1 MIRKEKDLH
10 PLVFA
15 EHFYMPD
22 ESISR
27 LRTFAEV
34 KWADST
40 KEEDLVEST
49 RQAEVIVAEYAPITR
64 RIICASSR
72 LRGIIAHGVGFDHI
86 DICAAS
92 DKGIPVT
99 NCRGANSEA
108 VAELAVCMMLALIRN
123 LHQCNRY
130 VRSRQWDSTD
140 SGKLPTWTRGR
151 DLYKKTL
158 GIVGLGAVGKKV
170 ARICGKGFDMKIL
183 ATDPFVTKEEALQ
196 IGAELVD
203 LETLLR
209 CSDIVTLH
217 APLSMETTRLIDKN
231 EIDLMKNSAY
241 LINTSRGQVMS
252 ESALVKALNN
262 GGIAGA
268 GLDVFQR
275 EPIPNDNPLLEID
288 NLILTP
294 HVASETWEALNA
306 VADTVVEEAKRI
318 IKGEIP
324 KNIVNRAQLEAKGYL
339 KH

>member
-1 MIRKEKDLH
+1 
-10 PLVFA
+10 
-15 EHFYMPD
+15 
-22 ESISR
+22 
-27 LRTFAEV
+27 
-34 KWADST
+34 
-40 KEEDLVEST
+40 
-49 RQAEVIVAEYAPITR
+49 
-64 RIICASSR
+64 
-72 LRGIIAHGVGFDHI
+72 VGFDHI